1 MVIKYGQ
8 PLDKNYTKD
17 PLQEGSSSDIIDT
30 EDGNDPKAEDD
41 QQGD

>member
-17 PLQEGSSSDIIDT
+17 PLQEGVSSGTIDT
-30 EDGNDPKAEDD
+30 EDGNDPKEEDD
-41 QQGD
+41 QQQD

>member
-17 PLQEGSSSDIIDT
+17 PLQKGVKPGIMDS

-41 QQGD
+41 QEQD

>member
-1 MVIKYGQ
+1 MLKYGQ

-17 PLQEGSSSDIIDT
+17 PLQEEASSGIIDT
-30 EDGNDPKAEDD
+30 EDGNDPKEEDD

>member
-1 MVIKYGQ
+1 MVIKYGK

-17 PLQEGSSSDIIDT
+17 PLLEGVPRGIINT

-41 QQGD
+41 EEGD

>member
-17 PLQEGSSSDIIDT
+17 PLQEAAKPGIIDT
-30 EDGNDPKAEDD
+30 EDGNDPKLEDD

>member
-17 PLQEGSSSDIIDT
+17 PLREGVKPGTINT
-30 EDGNDPKAEDD
+30 EDGNDPQAEDD
-41 QQGD
+41 QEGD

>member
-1 MVIKYGQ
+1 MLKYGK

-17 PLQEGSSSDIIDT
+17 PLQEGVKPGIIDT
-30 EDGNDPKAEDD
+30 EDGNDPKQEDD